1 MKRFKWI
8 AFLSVILGV
17 IGLYSIALFGP
28 LLVMSRQTEPVII
41 TEPVVE
47 QAENTYTTRAT
58 LRIVVSFQS
67 EAGAMQ
73 KGGSAVIISEDEDYY
88 YLITN
93 YHNMVESGFVRNSIQ
108 LIDFLGGVYDAEVMF
123 TSQLIEIASESYD
136 LALIRTSK
144 TFNHSIAH
152 FSSVML
158 RDGLPIR
165 TVGYPNGIRSYSE
178 GVVIETKMTNHLPF
192 EMIIFNAEIDH
203 GSSGGALLDSNGN
216 LLGIT
221 TLAGFDSSGSFI
233 QGYAIPLQKIIE
245 YMDLFKLQ
253 GGNL

>member
-17 IGLYSIALFGP
+17 IGLYSIVLCVP

-67 EAGAMQ
+67 EEETMR
-73 KGGSAVIISEDEDYY
+73 KGGSAVIISEDDDYY

-93 YHNMVESGFVRNSIQ
+93 YHTLVESGYVRDSIQ
-108 LIDFLGGVYDAEVMF
+108 LTDFLLNEYAAEVVF
-123 TSQLIEIASESYD
+123 DTQILEIASEIYD
-136 LALIRTSK
+136 LALIKMSK
-144 TFNHSIAH
+144 TFNHSVAH
-152 FSSVML
+152 FSSVTL

-165 TVGYPNGIRSYSE
+165 TVGYPGGYRDYTE